1 MKVLSTEVI
10 EMKERLQELVDKFN
24 GKEDPKKEKIK
35 ELERSIVVRFRD
47 DGTYHLYLKDGK
59 LSDVE
64 EGEIEADIVLETDT
78 KTFVDILEKREDAM
92 TAYITKK
99 IRIKAKLMDKLL
111 LSDLLK

>member
-1 MKVLSTEVI
+1 
-10 EMKERLQELVDKFN
+10 MKETLQELVEKFN
-24 GKEDPKKEKIK
+24 AKDDERKDKIK
-35 ELERSIVVRFRD
+35 DLKRSIVVKFTD
-47 DGTYHLYLKDGK
+47 DGTYHFYLENAK

-78 KTFVDILEKREDAM
+78 QTFRDILEKKEDAL

>member
-1 MKVLSTEVI
+1 
-10 EMKERLQELVDKFN
+10 MKERLQELVDKFN
-24 GKEDPKKEKIK
+24 SKDDPKKEKIK
-35 ELERSIVVRFRD
+35 DLKRSIVVKFTD
-47 DGTYHLYLKDGK
+47 DGVYHLYLEDAK

-64 EGEIEADIVLETDT
+64 EGEIEADIVMEIDT
-78 KTFVDILEKREDAM
+78 KTFVDILEKREDAL